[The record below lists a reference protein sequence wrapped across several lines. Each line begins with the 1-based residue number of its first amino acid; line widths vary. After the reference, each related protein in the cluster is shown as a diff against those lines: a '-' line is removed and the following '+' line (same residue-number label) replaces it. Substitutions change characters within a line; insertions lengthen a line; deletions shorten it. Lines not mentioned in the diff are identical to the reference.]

1 MSNEAAWL
9 AHHRRNDAYPSSHPA
24 DDESMNYQTIKYAKK
39 PVIKAVPKPEAKITK
54 PKTKKPDKKPKAEPK
69 KSCAPSAGG
78 HAYR

>member
-39 PVIKAVPKPEAKITK
+39 PAIKAVPKPK
-54 PKTKKPDKKPKAEPK
+54 PMTKKPDKKPKAEPK

>member
-9 AHHRRNDAYPSSHPA
+9 AHHRRNDAYPSSRPS
-24 DDESMNYQTIKYAKK
+24 DNKSIDLQTIKYAKK
-39 PVIKAVPKPEAKITK
+39 PAIKAVPKPEAK
-54 PKTKKPDKKPKAEPK
+54 KPDKKLKAEPK

>member
-9 AHHRRNDAYPSSHPA
+9 AHHRRNDAYPSSRPS
-24 DDESMNYQTIKYAKK
+24 DNKSIDLQTIKYAKK
-39 PVIKAVPKPEAKITK
+39 PAIKAVPKPEA
-54 PKTKKPDKKPKAEPK
+54 KKPDKKPKAEPK

>member
-1 MSNEAAWL
+1 MRNEAAWL
-9 AHHRRNDAYPSSHPA
+9 AHHRRNDAYPSSRPS
-24 DDESMNYQTIKYAKK
+24 DNKSIDLQTIKCAKK
-39 PVIKAVPKPEAKITK
+39 PAIKAVPKPEAKKPK

>member
-39 PVIKAVPKPEAKITK
+39 PAIKAVLKPEA
-54 PKTKKPDKKPKAEPK
+54 KKPDKKLKAEPK

>member
-1 MSNEAAWL
+1 MSNVAAWL

-24 DDESMNYQTIKYAKK
+24 DDESMNYHTIKCAKK
-39 PVIKAVPKPEAKITK
+39 PVVKAVPKPEA
-54 PKTKKPDKKPKAEPK
+54 KKPDKKPKAEPK